1 VSILGVVVRVRRTD
15 LDVTRARLGEAAGV
29 ELALDPDDGR
39 LILLVE
45 DVLVEDGV
53 RGAAETLARIAG
65 WPEVL
70 NTSLVY
76 EYSGP
81 DAPPAGGDATAG
93 LDYRAWRGL
102 GRDGWRADGERGKAG
117 DHARRSITHPDTEK
131 KEPQAWN

>member
-1 VSILGVVVRVRRTD
+1 MSILGVVVRVRRTD
-15 LDVTRARLGEAAGV
+15 LDAARARLRGAAGV
-29 ELALDPDDGR
+29 ELAADPDDGR

-45 DVLVEDGV
+45 DARVGDGV
-53 RGAAETLARIAG
+53 CGAADTLARIAG

-81 DAPPAGGDATAG
+81 DSPPAEARDRTADR

-102 GRDGWRADGERGKAG
+102 GSDGWRGA
-117 DHARRSITHPDTEK
+117 ARRGSDFGRPITHPDPEK